1 MIEELWR
8 QVKLDPLTRTEY
20 DDLQFENI
28 EKMNN
33 PRAQS
38 GVNVMNKKPL
48 VVSRSS
54 KSTHPQSV

>member
-33 PRAQS
+33 PRA
-38 GVNVMNKKPL
+38 
-48 VVSRSS
+48 
-54 KSTHPQSV
+54 